1 VDGIIVVNK
10 HHGVTSHG
18 VVNEIRKIFPGLK
31 AGHSGTLDPMAT
43 GVLPVCLG
51 RATRIVEYIIELPKV
66 YRAEIVLGKTTDTED
81 RTGRVIEEKEVP
93 CLERKD
99 IETVLKK
106 FTGIIEQSAPLYSAV
121 KHRGKPFYY
130 WTRRGESVP
139 QRIRSSEIYSL
150 KLLEFRSDQ
159 EPHIVFDVKCS
170 KGTYVRTL
178 AADIG
183 RAIGCGAHLFSLT
196 RLSVGPYILKD
207 ALITGEIAV
216 KAMKGLDNE
225 FILGMD
231 TAVQHFPKLVLTDG
245 QVKDLKNGRIIFPA
259 QEDLPEQIT
268 DDTLIRVYD
277 PQGSFKA
284 IADRAKSEGNIGL
297 KTVKYL
303 AE

>member
-1 VDGIIVVNK
+1 MDGIIIVNK
-10 HHGVTSHG
+10 HHGITSHG

-31 AGHSGTLDPMAT
+31 AGHSGTLDPMAA

-51 RATRIVEYIIELPKV
+51 RATRVVEYIIELPKV
-66 YRAEIVLGKTTDTED
+66 YRAAIILGKTTDTED
-81 RTGRVIEEKEVP
+81 VTGRIIDEKAVP

-99 IETVLKK
+99 LETVLKK
-106 FTGIIEQSAPLYSAV
+106 FVGIIEQSVPSYSAV

-130 WTRRGESVP
+130 WARRGETVP
-139 QRIRSSEIYSL
+139 QRIRSTEIYNL

-159 EPHIVFDVKCS
+159 EPHLVFDVECS

-196 RLSVGPYILKD
+196 RFSVGPYMLKD
-207 ALITGEIAV
+207 ALTTVEIAD
-216 KAMKGLDNE
+216 KAMKGCYDE

-231 TAVQHFPKLVLTDG
+231 TAVQQFPRLVLTEE
-245 QVKDLKNGRIIFPA
+245 QVKDLKNGRIIFPD
-259 QEDLPEQIT
+259 QEDLPGQIT
-268 DDTLIRVYD
+268 DDNLFRVYD
-277 PQGSFKA
+277 SQGSFRA
-284 IADRAKSEGNIGL
+284 IAVRAKSEGNFGL